1 MSFIAPPPSP
11 TPSPPLTMLPL
22 VTIKTHM
29 VFSFS
34 KLKHCP
40 TDNANCW
47 CWGKKKSSLYLI
59 METKTC
65 TSTVVCIDSSDFL
78 PVKRSFCGTQNPQ
91 EFHFSRYFPPK
102 KYFYIFQ
109 ITLVL
114 FKLKHRFLTDERH
127 SSVGLIC
134 LRWTCTMYS
143 TAPVDSNSVCS
154 TYVSTFDVP
163 LTH

>member
-1 MSFIAPPPSP
+1 M
-11 TPSPPLTMLPL
+11 
-22 VTIKTHM
+22 
-29 VFSFS
+29 
-34 KLKHCP
+34 
-40 TDNANCW
+40 
-47 CWGKKKSSLYLI
+47 SSLYLI

-91 EFHFSRYFPPK
+91 EFHFSRYSPPK

-154 TYVSTFDVP
+154 TYVSTFEPDLCHLPIKLHLFSFNLSLP
-163 LTH
+163 LFNSNCNLFLVLPF